1 MPTTAPSRSTIKL
14 TLTIGLLP
22 LALDVF
28 SAVEDSAVGRSM
40 WCRASDGSLHKVG
53 VTTYDQ
59 ITGVNVNADQIVKCV
74 QTPEENLVEVTD
86 EEMQQLLSAD
96 NGTCRF
102 IGFLKTDT
110 FLSAYSVE
118 KPYQVRPQKTKTKV
132 NPYEKPFAL
141 VMESM
146 RRRECVA
153 MLSFVSRGRTRYAAI
168 TSDGMMFTV
177 RFDEEVREQRPMPS
191 AEFSE
196 QELSM
201 GGMLIDTFVI
211 PGDEAPV
218 FNDEDS
224 FKIMGFAIEKAKTLA
239 DGGEV
244 KLPDAQASAG
254 VPGGDLMAMLAA
266 SVATKP

>member
-1 MPTTAPSRSTIKL
+1 MPTTAPSRSTMKL
-14 TLTIGLLP
+14 TLTIGMLP

-28 SAVEDSAVGRSM
+28 SAVEDSAVSRSM
-40 WCRASDGSLHKVG
+40 YCRANDGTLHKVG

-59 ITGVNVNADQIVKCV
+59 ITGVNVNADQVVKCV

-110 FLSAYSVE
+110 FLRAYSVE

-153 MLSFVSRGRTRYAAI
+153 MMSFVSRGRTRYAAI
-168 TSDGMMFTV
+168 TAEGMMFTV
-177 RFDEEVREQRPMPS
+177 RFDEEVRELRPLPT
-191 AEFSE
+191 AEFSD

-211 PGDEAPV
+211 PGDVPPV
-218 FNDEDS
+218 FSDDDS
-224 FKIMGFAIEKAKTLA
+224 SKIMTFAMEKAKTLA
-239 DGGEV
+239 EGGEV
-244 KLPDAQASAG
+244 KLPNAQTPTDA
-254 VPGGDLMAMLAA
+254 PGGDLMAMLAA
-266 SVATKP
+266 SVAAQQ